1 MGNWLS
7 RIDPRR
13 GKKKEPETP
22 PQYELECVCGTRSV
36 GLRRERYQQVLC
48 KTCGEALFVLPI
60 NVYPEPPPEKPRAR
74 ELVGPPKPP
83 PLPQGGSP
91 DAETGGDNDLL
102 AELSE
107 ESQRREKER
116 ILGGAPTVPRPPKR
130 LTRAE
135 RRRQAKQK
143 IADEKRKRAENP
155 LTARVPLRQRLRRV
169 FSPFRVVV
177 VSIIGLIA
185 ATVVWQVHQRNVDS
199 ARLTFE
205 NDRKDGMAAM
215 ASGDFRTA
223 EDLFVSA
230 ANAADLV
237 GRDDVGAHRV
247 RRLAIESAVINDLT
261 DRSLLEAV
269 QSASDSRGSS
279 AAQRVVDVLGD
290 RYVVLETRV
299 IPDGRT
305 EEGPRFRV
313 EVPLFL
319 NETFVDAEVIGSEFE
334 QLSLDK
340 DGSSV
345 IFAAKVE
352 SASFGQD
359 AGLDFLMLAL
369 DADSIHL
376 WTDKRTLAAVGLE
389 LDEMT
394 LKTLTNQ
401 SKLFGIK

>member
-13 GKKKEPETP
+13 GKKNEPETP
-22 PQYELECVCGTRSV
+22 PQYEVECVCGTRSV

-60 NVYPEPPPEKPRAR
+60 NVYPEPPPEKPRAK
-74 ELVGPPKPP
+74 ELAGPPKPP
-83 PLPQGGSP
+83 PLPRDGSP
-91 DAETGGDNDLL
+91 NAEASADDDLL

-107 ESQRREKER
+107 ESRRREKER
-116 ILGGAPTVPRPPKR
+116 ILGGAPTVPQPPKR
-130 LTRAE
+130 LTRRE
-135 RRRQAKQK
+135 RRKQAKQK
-143 IADEKRKRAENP
+143 KAEEKRKRAEDP

-169 FSPFRVVV
+169 FSPFRMVV

-185 ATVVWQVHQRNVDS
+185 ATVGWQVHQRNIDS

-205 NDRKDGMAAM
+205 NDRKDGLAAM

-223 EDLFVSA
+223 EELFVSA

-261 DRSLLEAV
+261 DRSLFEAV
-269 QSASDSRGSS
+269 QSASDSRGQS
-279 AAQRVVDVLGD
+279 AAQRVVDVLAD

-299 IPDGRT
+299 VPDGRT
-305 EEGPRFRV
+305 DEGPRFGV

-319 NETFVDAEVIGSEFE
+319 NQTFVEAEVIGGEFE
-334 QLSLDK
+334 QLALSQ

-352 SASFGQD
+352 SAWFGQD
-359 AGLDFLMLAL
+359 AGQDFLMLTL
-369 DADSIHL
+369 DADSVHL
-376 WTDKRTLAAVGLE
+376 WTDKRTLAAIGLE
-389 LDEMT
+389 LDELT